1 MPKEVK
7 KIMRHSLLAITLSI
21 MILALIGCAQK
32 EAPPSPPR
40 KPVVPAFQAF
50 KSPKGDFEISYAPA
64 SWELENDTSVAFS
77 LKHKTEDAIIQL
89 VESDLG
95 GKVTKSALKMF
106 ADMTISGVKEG
117 SKDFKEV
124 SKADTT
130 FAGQPAQEVIITST
144 EDGKPMKMKMLF
156 FASEGTAYAFIVG
169 SGAEVYDKLAP
180 SIEKTLG
187 SFKLVAAAPAK
198 PVK

>member
-1 MPKEVK
+1 
-7 KIMRHSLLAITLSI
+7 MRRSVLAISLSLLTLI
-21 MILALIGCAQK
+21 LIGCAQK
-32 EAPPSPPR
+32 ETPPTPPR
-40 KPVVPAFQAF
+40 KPVVPAFQVF

-64 SWELENDTSVAFS
+64 IWEVEKDTSVALS

-124 SKADTT
+124 GKADTT
-130 FAGQPAQEVIITST
+130 FAGQPAHEVVITTT
-144 EDGKPMKMKMLF
+144 EEGKAMKMKMLF
-156 FASEGTAYAFIVG
+156 FASEGKAYAFIIG
-169 SGAEVYDKLAP
+169 GGAEVYDKLAP
-180 SIEKTLG
+180 DIEKTLN
-187 SFKLVAAAPAK
+187 SFKLVAAVPAK